1 MAIPK
6 QKESMKRGGKQK
18 GRKSRKQ
25 ASRNTSELI
34 YKDDGQEYAQIL
46 RKLGGPNIELA
57 CADGVT
63 RMGIIRGTMRNKVW
77 LNTGDYVLVGLR
89 DFQDNKCDIILRYTA
104 EQVRTLKAYKE
115 IPEQEQEEDQN
126 VPLDFDDI

>member
-1 MAIPK
+1 
-6 QKESMKRGGKQK
+6 MKRGGKQK

-115 IPEQEQEEDQN
+115 IPEQEQEEDQS

>member
-1 MAIPK
+1 
-6 QKESMKRGGKQK
+6 MKRGGKRK

-25 ASRNTSELI
+25 VSRHTSELV
-34 YKDDGQEYAQIL
+34 YKDDGQEYAQIV
-46 RKLGGPNIELA
+46 RKLGGSNVELA
-57 CADGVT
+57 CADGMT

-115 IPEQEQEEDQN
+115 IPEEEQEDDED

>member
-1 MAIPK
+1 
-6 QKESMKRGGKQK
+6 MKRGGKRK

-25 ASRNTSELI
+25 VSRNTSELV
-34 YKDDGQEYAQIL
+34 YKDDGQEYAQIV
-46 RKLGGPNIELA
+46 RKLGGSNVELA

-115 IPEQEQEEDQN
+115 IPEQEQEEDEE
-126 VPLDFDDI
+126 PSLDFDDI